1 MAMVSETRNLLL
13 RRLYDEALRDPAAKH
28 SASALLAPEDASRPD
43 HILSLIVAELAEANL
58 VSSGGE
64 NPTAEAPL
72 ELTAKGYYE
81 AEQLGG
87 SFRTPAL
94 ARITKLIKDHQV
106 LSLVVAVLGVVVA
119 VGYPEFK
126 EWQAQQQMAPIIEQY
141 AAEADY
147 IQAGER
153 GLADIEMALAID
165 EYCKADPSAKEYEGV
180 SCEVSRGERAPTFE
194 EARAFCLRFPAAI
207 HLGGIECQQFHR

>member
-1 MAMVSETRNLLL
+1 ML
-13 RRLYDEALRDPAAKH
+13 RRLYEEALKDPAAKH
-28 SASALLAPEDASRPD
+28 SASALLAPASAGQPD
-43 HILSLIVAELAEANL
+43 HILALIVAELAEAKL
-58 VSSGGE
+58 VSSGTE
-64 NPTAEAPL
+64 SPTAEAPL

-94 ARITKLIKDHQV
+94 ARITKLIKDHQL

-126 EWQAQQQMAPIIEQY
+126 AWQSQRQIGPTIERY
-141 AAEADY
+141 AAQADY
-147 IQAGER
+147 IQAGQR
-153 GLADIEMALAID
+153 GLADIEMAFAID
-165 EYCKADPSAKEYEGV
+165 ERCRADPSAKEYDGV
-180 SCEVSRGERAPTFE
+180 SCEVSRGERAPTVD

-207 HLGGIECQQFHR
+207 HLGGIDCQQFHR